1 MAQVGCYVPA
11 RGARLTPVDRIMS
24 RLGANDNIFASA
36 STFMVELAETK
47 KILSE
52 ATPNS
57 LVILDELGRGTSTY
71 DGVAVAHAVLHHLA
85 SHVGCIGFFATHY
98 RNLGEEFRL
107 HPGNHIHSSDANN
120 LEIKMKTMSVL
131 VDEEIREVTFL
142 YKLIDGISEKSYGMN
157 VAAMAGVPH
166 EVVAKAEEAARDFEL
181 GSKLAKSLE
190 QSGRGAE
197 VSLALQSDFAWV
209 TRLASKK
216 DEDDDIKDITRRLKT
231 FMKVVEALDA

>member
-11 RGARLTPVDRIMS
+11 QRARLTAVDRIMS

-98 RNLGEEFRL
+98 RNLGEEFKL
-107 HPGNHIHSSDANN
+107 HPGSSLFHIHS
-120 LEIKMKTMSVL
+120 
-131 VDEEIREVTFL
+131 
-142 YKLIDGISEKSYGMN
+142 
-157 VAAMAGVPH
+157 
-166 EVVAKAEEAARDFEL
+166 
-181 GSKLAKSLE
+181 
-190 QSGRGAE
+190 
-197 VSLALQSDFAWV
+197 
-209 TRLASKK
+209 
-216 DEDDDIKDITRRLKT
+216 
-231 FMKVVEALDA
+231 